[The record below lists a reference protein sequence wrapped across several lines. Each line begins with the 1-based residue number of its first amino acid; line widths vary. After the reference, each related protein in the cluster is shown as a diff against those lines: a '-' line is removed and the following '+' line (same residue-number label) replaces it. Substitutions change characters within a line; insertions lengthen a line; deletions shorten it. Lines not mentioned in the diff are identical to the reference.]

1 MTVRRIIAACAFV
14 ILVGFHEE
22 FLTLP
27 ATFFHWT
34 SLSRTVA
41 ARPGGNWPEYSL
53 FLEGARE
60 HTRPGD
66 KIVIAT
72 IGMRNPETYVY
83 AYYRANYLLA
93 GREVLPL
100 VPEYLATADYVA

>member
-1 MTVRRIIAACAFV
+1 MRAGNSWLFT
-14 ILVGFHEE
+14 EY
-22 FLTLP
+22 
-27 ATFFHWT
+27 TFF
-34 SLSRTVA
+34 LQGV
-41 ARPGGNWPEYSL
+41 
-53 FLEGARE
+53 RE

-72 IGMRNPETYVY
+72 LGMRNPETYVY

-100 VPEYLATADYVA
+100 VPEYLASADYVAAWQTPGPPVAEMIFVRTDSRFEG